1 MLTLYFEVMNMK
13 KQYIQVEIETVNVES
28 CDVIT
33 TSFPFTDSPF
43 DGEDQP
49 LRNPGLPNV

>member
-1 MLTLYFEVMNMK
+1 MK

-28 CDVIT
+28 CDVIS

>member
-1 MLTLYFEVMNMK
+1 MK

-28 CDVIT
+28 WDVIT
-33 TSFPFTDSPF
+33 TSFPSPDSPF

-49 LRNPGLPNV
+49 LRNLGLPNV